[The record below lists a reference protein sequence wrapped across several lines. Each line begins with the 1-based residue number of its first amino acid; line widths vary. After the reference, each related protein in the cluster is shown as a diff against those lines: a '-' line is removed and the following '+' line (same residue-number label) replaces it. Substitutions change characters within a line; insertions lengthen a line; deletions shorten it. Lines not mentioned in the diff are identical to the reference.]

1 MRNLGISLIIFGGGL
16 FLLALVG
23 PGFNL
28 LSEFSDY
35 QLVGSAFMVLL
46 GTIMMA
52 VAPRGRSS
60 GL

>member
-1 MRNLGISLIIFGGGL
+1 MRNLGILLIIFGGGL

-28 LSEFSDY
+28 LGGFSDY
-35 QLVGSAFMVLL
+35 QLVGSAFMVLF
-46 GTIMMA
+46 GMIMMA